1 MVLLASHATFR
12 LDDVPETGHGDVDCP
27 DAKDPALRP
36 DRFEI
41 EAGHDEGEIHV
52 EARTVGRANEGAV
65 RDHASREK
73 AVAGSIEWFPPAPEL
88 EPHRLAHP
96 PRPEGVVGVEGEEE
110 VAVFGYEQRGA
121 GSRVVIGGE
130 ADQHESYARPLVRPD
145 EARECVSS
153 GQRTRIARA

>member
-1 MVLLASHATFR
+1 RFDSNRSAVSLSSRIASACFATNMRSFSRPATFR
-12 LDDVPETGHGDVDCP
+12 LDDVPEAGHGDVDGP

-41 EAGHDEGEIHV
+41 QAGHDEVEIHV

-88 EPHRLAHP
+88 KPHRLAHP
-96 PRPEGVVGVEGEEE
+96 PRREGVVGVEGEEE
-110 VAVFGYEQRGA
+110 EEVAVFGSEQCGA
-121 GSRVVIGGE
+121 GSPVVICPGE
-130 ADQHESYARPLVRPD
+130 
-145 EARECVSS
+145 
-153 GQRTRIARA
+153 